1 MPQIGTNSVN
11 WIKSGEGRKS
21 TAYETASNQRKELI
35 ASTLKELLQ
44 TKPLSKISVTEL
56 VQQCRINRKTFYYH
70 FEDIYALLKWMLER
84 EIIEM
89 LRQYDLLSDYDA
101 ALGFAL
107 DYIGENYTML
117 RNIYNSMEV
126 EHLRRFFFSC
136 FREITRLIIEEPAAK
151 MGYRVTEEYK
161 AFLIDFYTEGIVGG
175 MIHEISNPSFYKRET
190 LSAYIYTTFRGGI
203 LQSLKDAQENGL

>member
-1 MPQIGTNSVN
+1 M
-11 WIKSGEGRKS
+11 
-21 TAYETASNQRKELI
+21 AYETASNQRKELI

-101 ALGFAL
+101 ALDL
-107 DYIGENYTML
+107 
-117 RNIYNSMEV
+117 
-126 EHLRRFFFSC
+126 H
-136 FREITRLIIEEPAAK
+136 LIILAK
-151 MGYRVTEEYK
+151 TIPCCAIFIIPWRWN
-161 AFLIDFYTEGIVGG
+161 ICGG
-175 MIHEISNPSFYKRET
+175 SFFHASGK
-190 LSAYIYTTFRGGI
+190 
-203 LQSLKDAQENGL
+203 

>member
-1 MPQIGTNSVN
+1 M
-11 WIKSGEGRKS
+11 
-21 TAYETASNQRKELI
+21 AYETASNQRKELI

-56 VQQCRINRKTFYYH
+56 VQHCRINRKTFYYH

-126 EHLRRFFFSC
+126 EHLRRFFFHASG
-136 FREITRLIIEEPAAK
+136 K
-151 MGYRVTEEYK
+151 
-161 AFLIDFYTEGIVGG
+161 
-175 MIHEISNPSFYKRET
+175 
-190 LSAYIYTTFRGGI
+190 
-203 LQSLKDAQENGL
+203 

>member
-1 MPQIGTNSVN
+1 M
-11 WIKSGEGRKS
+11 
-21 TAYETASNQRKELI
+21 AYETASNQRKELI

-44 TKPLSKISVTEL
+44 TKPFSKISVTEL

-136 FREITRLIIEEPAAK
+136 FREVTRLIIEEPAAK

>member
-1 MPQIGTNSVN
+1 M
-11 WIKSGEGRKS
+11 
-21 TAYETASNQRKELI
+21 AYETASNQRKELI

-136 FREITRLIIEEPAAK
+136 FREVTRLIIEEPASK

-161 AFLIDFYTEGIVGG
+161 AFDRLLYGRDRRR
-175 MIHEISNPSFYKRET
+175 HDS
-190 LSAYIYTTFRGGI
+190 
-203 LQSLKDAQENGL
+203 